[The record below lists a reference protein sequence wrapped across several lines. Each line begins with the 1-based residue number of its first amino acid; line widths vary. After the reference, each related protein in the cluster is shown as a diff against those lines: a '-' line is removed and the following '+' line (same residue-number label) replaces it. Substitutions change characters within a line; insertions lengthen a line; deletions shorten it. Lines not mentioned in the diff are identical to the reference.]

1 MARIT
6 VVNRVLRGVCV
17 RSDVKA
23 GWVRL
28 VPTYQGQPQAPSIPF
43 SMRHPSLGCLFQ
55 GIETRERHHH
65 ADSFDVGD
73 AALRAGRPG
82 SLAGVLVRRSSF
94 AERPTAMP
102 NWSWKAGNPNRLSNT
117 SKRGMARLTRLT
129 GYSRTTAASRRGTG
143 AR

>member
-1 MARIT
+1 MAKIT

-55 GIETRERHHH
+55 GIETRKRHDH
-65 ADSFDVGD
+65 ADNFDVGD
-73 AALRAGRPG
+73 AALRAGRPD

-102 NWSWKAGNPNRLSNT
+102 NWSWKAASRLSKA
-117 SKRGMARLTRLT
+117 SKRGVARLTRLN

-143 AR
+143 VR